1 MKTRVIILISV
12 LVLVTVGIHIVLFK
26 PLADQWSQ
34 VAEDTGQS
42 LPKYKTIIT
51 DYDPEGVV
59 ATTRKMRRDV
69 VEQMSEYDRL
79 RERYGFEGTPLRL
92 RFRGKDPKDTPRK

>member
-1 MKTRVIILISV
+1 MKTRVIILVGV

-26 PLADQWSQ
+26 PLADRWSQ
-34 VAEDTGQS
+34 VAEETDQS

-59 ATTRKMRRDV
+59 ATTTDYHRPFCSMVWRDNLFATQFHP
-69 VEQMSEYDRL
+69 EKSQSDGL
-79 RERYGFEGTPLRL
+79 RILKNFANLA
-92 RFRGKDPKDTPRK
+92 